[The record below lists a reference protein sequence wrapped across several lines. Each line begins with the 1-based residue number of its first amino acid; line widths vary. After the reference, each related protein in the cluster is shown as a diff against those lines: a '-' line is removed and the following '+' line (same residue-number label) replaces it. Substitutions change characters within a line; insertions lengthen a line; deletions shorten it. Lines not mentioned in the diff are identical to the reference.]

1 MEGRYRCDVTAI
13 TRVRFSP
20 AAHEQARLNAH
31 KVGELAPP
39 SRGLSAYETQSP
51 PVRTGSKGPALSF
64 RLGAQSRIMG
74 GIGKMSGI
82 PDVASARLRS
92 DCL

>member
-1 MEGRYRCDVTAI
+1 MRCDGDHTSAL
-13 TRVRFSP
+13 SP
-20 AAHEQARLNAH
+20 VAHEQARLNAH

-51 PVRTGSKGPALSF
+51 RARAGSKGPALSF

-82 PDVASARLRS
+82 PMLRRL
-92 DCL
+92 DYDPIA

>member
-20 AAHEQARLNAH
+20 VAHEQARLNAH

-39 SRGLSAYETQSP
+39 FP
-51 PVRTGSKGPALSF
+51 
-64 RLGAQSRIMG
+64 
-74 GIGKMSGI
+74 
-82 PDVASARLRS
+82 RS
-92 DCL
+92 QRV